1 MTSPRNQA
9 AMLALGIAV
18 LFDVLRV
25 FLPSLITLFGRAGS
39 APAELMG
46 LYAAAWFALPFL
58 SVLLKPRWALLG
70 GAVALVLARLLLQA
84 GVEQLYVA
92 SAGMTAG
99 LVFLHGCART
109 LPRAAVPGG
118 IMGGLAFST
127 LAHLL
132 LDGVDLIWR
141 DGTLPW
147 LAALTLCACLLT
159 LVRVPPGNDL
169 APARVWFLFG
179 PSLLLTGMA
188 ATSWAKA
195 AEGPEPLIWA
205 AGEAAL
211 LVLALVAATW
221 QAFRPPLPRLLGTLT
236 GVLLVCFTTVLLL
249 PSPVG
254 LSLGDRSLGG
264 IAQAACGAMVI
275 LCLGPTLAAAGRTR
289 ARAGRQGVGVLGGGL
304 VFLIAAFAY

>member
-9 AMLALGIAV
+9 AVLALGIAV

-39 APAELMG
+39 TPAELMG

-118 IMGGLAFST
+118 IMGGLALST

-159 LVRVPPGNDL
+159 LVRTPSAPVRVPPAPPLTETPPASPPVRVPSENDP

-179 PSLLLTGMA
+179 PCLLLTGMA
-188 ATSWAKA
+188 ATSWA
-195 AEGPEPLIWA
+195 
-205 AGEAAL
+205 
-211 LVLALVAATW
+211 
-221 QAFRPPLPRLLGTLT
+221 
-236 GVLLVCFTTVLLL
+236 
-249 PSPVG
+249 
-254 LSLGDRSLGG
+254 
-264 IAQAACGAMVI
+264 
-275 LCLGPTLAAAGRTR
+275 
-289 ARAGRQGVGVLGGGL
+289 
-304 VFLIAAFAY
+304 